1 MIFKIFHWRGLET
14 VTNSVA
20 LSILGIQIMVLKYH
34 FPLKNKK
41 QTQHFL
47 EIAGTVEV

>member
-1 MIFKIFHWRGLET
+1 M
-14 VTNSVA
+14 TNSVA

-34 FPLKNKK
+34 FSLKNKK

-47 EIAGTVEV
+47 EIPGTVKV